1 MPRSEYNTDNT
12 DNTLDGDVFIEIT
25 ASQRDLAECSLFDDR
40 RLFPANTEA
49 ETEDDSYTL
58 NCTGTLTL
66 EDGRVFLRYREPDTE
81 EGEGAQAE
89 ISFLEGEPDCVTVS
103 RTGESASA
111 FVIKEAARHTS
122 VYGTPYGALEM
133 CVFAKKVK
141 NSITADEG
149 GELELDYAVELRGL
163 TAQRTK
169 MTVKAKR
176 RKADCSL

>member
-1 MPRSEYNTDNT
+1 MPRSEYNT

-25 ASQRDLAECSLFDDR
+25 ASQRDLAECSLFEDR
-40 RLFPANTEA
+40 RFFPANTEA

-81 EGEGAQAE
+81 DCEGAQTE

-103 RTGESASA
+103 RTGESSSA

-122 VYGTPYGALEM
+122 VYGTPYGTLEM

-176 RKADCSL
+176 RKAD